1 MNSRLSLGASV
12 SLMLGVLALSPA
24 AKAAE
29 AAEAGAAGTLDEIV
43 VTAQKRSESVQEV
56 PVSVTVLSN
65 EELGRQGVQT
75 IVDLSRMSASLEFT
89 APAAAP
95 GGGAFIRGIGT
106 ESVGGATATGSVSVV
121 LDGVVLGNTN
131 ITDIFDVAR
140 VEVLKGP
147 QGTLFGSSVSAGVIS
162 ITTALPDPSKVST
175 NVSAE
180 YGSGDMG
187 SQYLR
192 RSLRGTTNL
201 PLTDNSAV
209 RLSFHADDN
218 QAVVR
223 DVYTGVD
230 SDAPDIGARIRY
242 LWNVNS
248 DVTVNLIGDYNEARA
263 NGVPVL
269 LYRYA
274 PTAAPYDALSNALK
288 DCGVTPSTKNTDTCS
303 TAPMQVKQT
312 DRGVSG
318 QVDWSLGGMTL
329 TSISSYRIGDTS
341 NLNDI
346 QAIPLNI
353 AESDLAFGQHCQ
365 FFNCV
370 PIYSILNGAPNSPQ
384 TQHRNQISEEVRLA
398 SAKNNQFEWVAGLY
412 YQHYKLAD
420 DEPGS
425 LTANFG
431 GGEFTET
438 TYFHND
444 VHTQDYAVFGNGTY
458 FFTDALR
465 LIAGARFT
473 HSDVSQSKFDP
484 TDTGTNL
491 TYSLS
496 TSASKPSF
504 RLGVQDDLATHTMVY
519 ATVSTGYKAPE
530 ISDLL
535 TNGGHMYAVAPE
547 TPTSYEIGIKQSLL
561 DDRLAFDADVFY
573 EQVKNYQGQA
583 CSPNQQGTI
592 SCAPTNVPNVD
603 SKGVELD
610 VFGKPFAGMT
620 VNLSGIYNPATY
632 PKGYAGS
639 DGTDLGGKQLNYA
652 SKEKLTLSAEQLIPI
667 TDTYSAVI
675 GADAAYRSRQSM
687 YVSALPEFVA
697 PAGTIFN
704 ARIGIRSSQ
713 NWSAYVF
720 GRNLGSVAFPRQLY
734 PTPFQSGPP
743 GQAGGLWQVLDA
755 NSLRVVG
762 FQVEAKF

>member
-1 MNSRLSLGASV
+1 MISRPSPGTCV
-12 SLMLGVLALSPA
+12 SLLLGVLALSTA
-24 AKAAE
+24 ANAEE
-29 AAEAGAAGTLDEIV
+29 AASAGTLEEIV

-56 PVSVTVLSN
+56 PVSVTVLSGA
-65 EELGRQGVQT
+65 ELGRQGVQT

-89 APAAAP
+89 APGAAP

-131 ITDIFDVAR
+131 ITDIFDVER

-162 ITTALPDPSKVST
+162 ITTVAPDPGKVST
-175 NVSAE
+175 SISAE

-187 SQYLR
+187 SQFSR
-192 RSLRGTTNL
+192 KSFRGTTNL

-218 QAVVR
+218 QDVVH
-223 DVYTGVD
+223 DTFTGGD

-248 DVTVNLIGDYNEARA
+248 DVTVNVIGDYNSART

-269 LYRYA
+269 EYRFA
-274 PTAAPYDALSNALK
+274 PPGSALEAALT
-288 DCGVTPSTKNTDTCS
+288 DCGVTASTKNVDTCS
-303 TAPMQVKQT
+303 PNLMQVKQT
-312 DRGVSG
+312 DRGLSG
-318 QVDWSLGGMTL
+318 QLDWSLGSMTL

-341 NLNDI
+341 NANDI
-346 QAIPLNI
+346 QAIPLGI
-353 AESDLAFGQHCQ
+353 AENEFALGQHCL

-370 PIYSILNGAPNSPQ
+370 PIFAIINGVPNTPQ
-384 TQHRNQISEEVRLA
+384 TQHRNQMSEEVRLA
-398 SAKNNQFEWVAGLY
+398 SSKNKHFEWVAGLY

-431 GGEFTET
+431 GGEFTEP
-438 TYFHND
+438 TYFHNN
-444 VHTQDYAVFGNGTY
+444 VHSQDYAVFGNGTY
-458 FFTDALR
+458 FVTDALR
-465 LIAGARFT
+465 VIAGARFT
-473 HSDVSQSKFDP
+473 HSDVSQAKFDP
-484 TDTGTNL
+484 SDTGTNL

-547 TPTSYEIGIKQSLL
+547 IPTSYEIGIKQSLL

-583 CSPNQQGTI
+583 CSPNGQGTI

-610 VFGKPFAGMT
+610 VFGKPFTGMS
-620 VNLSGIYNPATY
+620 VNLSGIYNPAKY

-639 DGTDLGGKQLNYA
+639 DGSDLGGQQLNYA
-652 SKEKLTLSAEQLIPI
+652 SKEKLTLSAEQLVPI

-687 YVSALPEFVA
+687 YVSAQPQFVA

-734 PTPFQSGPP
+734 PTPFQT
-743 GQAGGLWQVLDA
+743 GGLWQVLDA
-755 NSLRVVG
+755 NSRRLVG

>member
-1 MNSRLSLGASV
+1 MFFKSSLGACV
-12 SLMLGVLALSPA
+12 SLLISVFTLSPA

-29 AAEAGAAGTLDEIV
+29 EEASGTLVEIV
-43 VTAQKRSESVQEV
+43 VTAQKRTESVQEV
-56 PVSVTVLSN
+56 PISVTVLSN

-89 APAAAP
+89 APGAAP

-162 ITTALPDPSKVST
+162 ITTAAPDPSKVST
-175 NVSAE
+175 YLSAE

-187 SQYLR
+187 SQFLR

-218 QAVVR
+218 QDVVH
-223 DVYTGVD
+223 DIYTGVD
-230 SDAPDIGARIRY
+230 SDAPDMGARVRY

-248 DVTVNLIGDYNEARA
+248 DVTVNVIGDYNQSRA

-274 PTAAPYDALSNALK
+274 PTAPPYNELANALA
-288 DCGVTPSTKNTDTCS
+288 DCGVTPSPTNTDTCS
-303 TAPMQVKQT
+303 PNPMQVKQT

-318 QVDWSLGGMTL
+318 QVDWSLGNMTL

-346 QAIPLNI
+346 QAIPLSITENEF
-353 AESDLAFGQHCQ
+353 ALGQHCQ

-370 PIYSILNGAPNSPQ
+370 PLFAIINGAPNDPQ
-384 TQHRNQISEEVRLA
+384 TQHRNQISEEMRLA
-398 SAKNNQFEWVAGLY
+398 SAKNNQFEWVAGLF
-412 YQHYKLAD
+412 YQHYKLSD

-425 LTANFG
+425 IVANFG
-431 GGEFTET
+431 GGEFTEH
-438 TYFHND
+438 TYFHTN
-444 VHTQDYAVFGNGTY
+444 VHTQDYAAFGNGT
-458 FFTDALR
+458 FFLSDSLR
-465 LIAGARFT
+465 IIAGARFT
-473 HSDVSQSKFDP
+473 HSDVSENKFDP
-484 TDTGTNL
+484 SDSGTNL

-496 TSASKPSF
+496 TSASKPSY
-504 RLGVQDDLATHTMVY
+504 RLGVQDDLAAHTMVY

-535 TNGGHMYAVAPE
+535 ANGAHLYAVAPE
-547 TPTSYEIGIKQSLL
+547 IPTSFEVGIKQSLL
-561 DDRLAFDADVFY
+561 DNRLAFDADVFY
-573 EQVKNYQGQA
+573 ERVKNYQGQG
-583 CSPNQQGTI
+583 CVPVNGTP
-592 SCAPTNVPNVD
+592 SCVPTNVPNVD

-610 VFGKPFAGMT
+610 VFGKPFSGMT

-632 PKGYAGS
+632 PKGYLGS
-639 DGTDLGGKQLNYA
+639 DGSDLGGTQLNYA
-652 SKEKLTLSAEQLIPI
+652 SKEKLTLSGEQLIPI
-667 TDTYSAVI
+667 TDTYSAVL

-687 YVSALPEFVA
+687 YFSALPEFVA

-704 ARIGIRSSQ
+704 ARVGIRSSQ

-720 GRNLGSVAFPRQLY
+720 GRNIGSVAFPRQLY
-734 PTPFQSGPP
+734 PTPFQSGPQ
-743 GQAGGLWQVLDA
+743 GAGGLWQVLDA